1 MAHVVLLSGGRAFSS
16 GRRRAF
22 SSGRGL
28 MHLLFLF
35 RASGTPHFSPTGKY
49 KADGVLET
57 VRLSGKLSCHLWLC
71 LGTISFHIS
80 KSSPSW
86 GWLAIPAAQAPRIL
100 PFGGGGELGGF
111 VAWRGLVWFSSSELV
126 QWLRGPMYP
135 LITCRVHR
143 CRDVLSTL
151 SCSIPCCADLLPL
164 PNLWYFSSI
173 HTDGEKLQNVERQGE
188 EVDSMG
194 QQP

>member
-1 MAHVVLLSGGRAFSS
+1 MFANCKGGSGLLLPHRRGCSKLTHHSLFPCPGLVGEFIAGKTRSPWLSVPSGAATPVPIYFMAHVVLLAGGRAFSS
-16 GRRRAF
+16 GI
-22 SSGRGL
+22 GL
-28 MHLLFLF
+28 THLLFLF

-100 PFGGGGELGGF
+100 PFGGWGELS
-111 VAWRGLVWFSSSELV
+111 GLVACQSWFS
-126 QWLRGPMYP
+126 G
-135 LITCRVHR
+135 
-143 CRDVLSTL
+143 
-151 SCSIPCCADLLPL
+151 
-164 PNLWYFSSI
+164 
-173 HTDGEKLQNVERQGE
+173 
-188 EVDSMG
+188 
-194 QQP
+194 

>member
-1 MAHVVLLSGGRAFSS
+1 MAHVVLLAGGRD
-16 GRRRAF
+16 F

-57 VRLSGKLSCHLWLC
+57 VRLSGKLSRHLWLC

-86 GWLAIPAAQAPRIL
+86 GWLAIPAAQAPRVL
-100 PFGGGGELGGF
+100 PFGGGGELSGF
-111 VAWRGLVWFSSSELV
+111 AVWLVRAGSVAERPSVS
-126 QWLRGPMYP
+126 PHHP
-135 LITCRVHR
+135 L
-143 CRDVLSTL
+143 
-151 SCSIPCCADLLPL
+151 CA
-164 PNLWYFSSI
+164 
-173 HTDGEKLQNVERQGE
+173 
-188 EVDSMG
+188 
-194 QQP
+194 

>member
-1 MAHVVLLSGGRAFSS
+1 
-16 GRRRAF
+16 
-22 SSGRGL
+22 

-80 KSSPSW
+80 KSYPSW

-100 PFGGGGELGGF
+100 PALWGLGRAEWLGGLAWF
-111 VAWRGLVWFSSSELV
+111 GMVWRGLAHQSWFS
-126 QWLRGPMYP
+126 G
-135 LITCRVHR
+135 
-143 CRDVLSTL
+143 
-151 SCSIPCCADLLPL
+151 
-164 PNLWYFSSI
+164 
-173 HTDGEKLQNVERQGE
+173 
-188 EVDSMG
+188 
-194 QQP
+194 